1 MPVYDDPLTSL
12 AACVRGGDQAA
23 LAGLRQELEPRLT
36 RVVQQ
41 VMRLGPGRSALDR
54 KIARELAVSARTHPG
69 SPRDGQALAAQV
81 AGRVCAAVLDGL
93 RAPAPRPQGFK
104 DTVRDL

>member
-12 AACVRGGDQAA
+12 AACVRRGDHTA
-23 LAGLRQELEPRLT
+23 LAGLRAELEPRIT

-41 VMRLGPGRSALDR
+41 VMRVGPGRSALDR
-54 KIARELAVSARTHPG
+54 KIARELAVSARTHPAA
-69 SPRDGQALAAQV
+69 PRDGQALAAQV
-81 AGRVCAAVLDGL
+81 ARQVCAAVLDGL
-93 RAPAPRPQGFK
+93 KAPAPRPYGLR